1 MMVTMINKKQLIE
14 KIQEAIDLDDAYL
27 KKYDKLSNIMYYWH
41 MQGLLCALQLIEQL
55 MEPKTLNE

>member
-27 KKYDKLSNIMYYWH
+27 KKYDELSNITYYWH

-55 MEPKTLNE
+55 NE